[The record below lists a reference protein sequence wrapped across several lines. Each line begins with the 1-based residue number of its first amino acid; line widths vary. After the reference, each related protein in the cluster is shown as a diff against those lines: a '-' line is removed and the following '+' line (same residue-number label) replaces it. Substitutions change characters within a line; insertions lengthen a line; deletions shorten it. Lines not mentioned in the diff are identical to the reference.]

1 MKRTVEECQL
11 LHSPFVFC
19 HLDHVLSPLLSA
31 KMWLT
36 AETFCRESTS
46 SNASKLAAAGRCF
59 LSPAMPKATTTG
71 TPSPTAAT
79 ISSGTRAALAV
90 VRVLAS
96 PPAQAL
102 EVQRRKHHE
111 LEGRK
116 LGIPGFETA
125 GETVKKPAFHVAIT
139 KYLEQID
146 ALKKPNTHRKYEAVL
161 NRFGEFFRDCVSI
174 DAISG
179 DDLTRFV
186 VTLKKDYG
194 LGSNTILHNG
204 VIVAQFLKRHGRSGI
219 TKELPLPERI
229 TPLVKIYRHEELAR
243 FFAVCS
249 DRERALFA
257 TFLLTG
263 FREQEV
269 MFLRWSDV
277 NFELRTVR
285 VTSKPELG
293 FYPKRWEDREIPAP
307 VELVEELRKHTHR
320 PNCQFVFPSPTGNR
334 EQHMLDH
341 CKSIAKRAKLDP
353 TKFDLKTF
361 RSTYATGML
370 RRGFDVRTVQ
380 HWMGHK
386 SLETTMRY
394 LAPATDV
401 HDELDL
407 VTIPSVGKAA
417 PAPRKAPARETHSS
431 RKAVG
436 GRSDAGVKGLAPG
449 N

>member
-1 MKRTVEECQL
+1 MRPC
-11 LHSPFVFC
+11 S
-19 HLDHVLSPLLSA
+19 
-31 KMWLT
+31 
-36 AETFCRESTS
+36 
-46 SNASKLAAAGRCF
+46 
-59 LSPAMPKATTTG
+59 
-71 TPSPTAAT
+71 
-79 ISSGTRAALAV
+79 
-90 VRVLAS
+90 
-96 PPAQAL
+96 
-102 EVQRRKHHE
+102 
-111 LEGRK
+111 
-116 LGIPGFETA
+116 
-125 GETVKKPAFHVAIT
+125 
-139 KYLEQID
+139 
-146 ALKKPNTHRKYEAVL
+146 
-161 NRFGEFFRDCVSI
+161 NRFVDFFHDRVSI
-174 DAISG
+174 DAISA

-186 VTLKKDYG
+186 VTLKRDHG
-194 LGSNTILHNG
+194 LGSNTILHNA
-204 VIVAQFLKRHGRSGI
+204 VIVAQFLKRQGRSGI
-219 TKELPLPERI
+219 TRELSLPERI
-229 TPLVKIYRHEELAR
+229 TPLVKVYRHEELAR
-243 FFAVCS
+243 FFAACS
-249 DRERALFA
+249 DQERALFA

-293 FYPKRWEDREIPAP
+293 FYPKRWEDREVPAP
-307 VELVEELRKHTHR
+307 VELIDELRKHTHR

-407 VTIPSVGKAA
+407 VTIPSVGKAD
-417 PAPRKAPARETHSS
+417 PAPRKSVARETHSS
-431 RKAVG
+431 RNGGEGTIGCQRPRSCTCPLSYAQGPKQKHRAFARGQSGRAAALNPRTCMRLLGVIAKAIDRIKLRRNSQEREDG
-436 GRSDAGVKGLAPG
+436 
-449 N
+449 

>member
-1 MKRTVEECQL
+1 MSRVNIVKRIKIDGRWKMFSIPRNAKGNYDWNAIADGRYYVEWY
-11 LHSPFVFC
+11 V
-19 HLDHVLSPLLSA
+19 
-31 KMWLT
+31 
-36 AETFCRESTS
+36 
-46 SNASKLAAAGRCF
+46 G
-59 LSPAMPKATTTG
+59 
-71 TPSPTAAT
+71 
-79 ISSGTRAALAV
+79 GTRR
-90 VRVLAS
+90 RVSAGVTA
-96 PPAQAL
+96 AQAL

-125 GETVKKPAFHVAIT
+125 GETVKKPALHVAIT
-139 KYLEQID
+139 KYLEQIA

-186 VTLKKDYG
+186 VTLKKDHG
-194 LGSNTILHNG
+194 LGSNTILHNA

-229 TPLVKIYRHEELAR
+229 TPLVKIYRHEDLAR
-243 FFAVCS
+243 FFAACS
-249 DRERALFA
+249 DQEHALFA

-307 VELVEELRKHTHR
+307 MELIEELRKHTHR

-407 VTIPSVGKAA
+407 VTIPSVGKTA
-417 PAPRKAPARETHSS
+417 PAPRKAPARETGSP
-431 RKAVG
+431 RKGRPVRSPVG
-436 GRSDAGVKGLAPG
+436 TVSDALAAKTVS
-449 N
+449 